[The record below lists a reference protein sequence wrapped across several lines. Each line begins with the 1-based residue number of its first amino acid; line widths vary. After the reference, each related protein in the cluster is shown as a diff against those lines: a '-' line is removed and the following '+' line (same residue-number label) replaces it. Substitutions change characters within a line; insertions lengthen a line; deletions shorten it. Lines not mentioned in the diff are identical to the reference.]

1 MVYGGRSGRNPRL
14 YPAGERYI
22 AGEAIGILIID
33 CLLPLPPGDV
43 ANATTYPFPVRYRV
57 VKAASSN
64 RLIYERD
71 PSLLPLFIEAG
82 WELIHEGVKAL
93 TGDCGYLALF
103 QKELADEFPVPVFM
117 SSLLQIPFIHRTLR
131 RGEKVGIICADKSNL
146 TEQLLR
152 NVGVDENIPVQIAGM
167 EDVPG
172 FYDPI
177 VRQKRILDFERVEAE
192 VVRQAKELVANDDKV
207 KVILLECSDLPPYAA
222 AIQEAVNLPVFDFNT
237 MINYIFSSL
246 VRYRYDGFV

>member
-1 MVYGGRSGRNPRL
+1 MIHREKSGRSPRL
-14 YPAGERYI
+14 YPAGERYV

-43 ANATTYPFPVRYRV
+43 ANATTYPFPVRYRI

-82 WELIHEGVKAL
+82 WELVREGVKAL

-103 QKELADEFPVPVFM
+103 QEELANEFPVPVFM
-117 SSLLQIPFIHRTLR
+117 SSLLQIPFIHRTLCR
-131 RGEKVGIICADKSNL
+131 EEKVGIIAADSRYL
-146 TEQLLR
+146 TEQHLQSA
-152 NVGVDENIPVQIAGM
+152 GIDKSMPVKIVGM
-167 EDVPG
+167 EDKPN
-172 FYDPI
+172 FYSAI
-177 VRQKRILDFERVEAE
+177 VGQKGVLDFEIAEAE
-192 VVRQAKELVANDDKV
+192 VVSKAKELVASDDKV
-207 KVILLECSDLPPYAA
+207 KAILLECSDLPPYAA

-237 MINYIFSSL
+237 MINYVFSAL
-246 VRYRYDGFV
+246 VRYRYEGFV